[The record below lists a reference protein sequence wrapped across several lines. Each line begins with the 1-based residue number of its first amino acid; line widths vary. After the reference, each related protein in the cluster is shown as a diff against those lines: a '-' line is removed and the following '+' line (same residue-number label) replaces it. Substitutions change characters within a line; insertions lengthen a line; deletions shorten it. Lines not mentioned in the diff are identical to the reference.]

1 MVTRGSK
8 GAIAYSN
15 KDGFSYCPAFH
26 QKIVDKVGA
35 GDSLLA
41 VFSLFKFV
49 NAPNDL
55 ALFVFYKRR
64 LPSLVVNNESFL
76 DKQIY

>member
-15 KDGFSYCPAFH
+15 KDGFSYCPVFH

-55 ALFVFYKRR
+55 ALFVSSISAGYQV
-64 LPSLVVNNESFL
+64 SVVNNEKL
-76 DKQIY
+76 LR

>member
-1 MVTRGSK
+1 MV
-8 GAIAYSN
+8 
-15 KDGFSYCPAFH
+15 FSYCH
-26 QKIVDKVGA
+26 CISSKIVDKVGA

-55 ALFVFYKRR
+55 ALFVSSISAGYQV
-64 LPSLVVNNESFL
+64 SVVNNESFL
-76 DKQIY
+76 DKTNLLKHLQHLLK